1 METQHENLD
10 ILAETVEQYVAEM
23 AEKIHKRGKATDKMV
38 RRRINREIEEDWER
52 ITLCIEAMSIIAS
65 IQTK

>member
-10 ILAETVEQYVAEM
+10 ILAEVVEQYVAEI
-23 AEKIHKRGKATDKMV
+23 AEKIHKRGNATNKMV
-38 RRRINREIEEDWER
+38 RRKINQEIEEDWER

-65 IQTK
+65 IKTK